1 VRLSGGNS
9 FLSPVVIV
17 RRRVRRHLARAV
29 RPASSTALRFTAAQA
44 SLVAASVVLE
54 CSRDCLL
61 LARFAPTGLPA
72 MYLAITG
79 LVLLTALLQS
89 RVGAFASR
97 RLPLLLAGAGVVTLV
112 LWRMPSG
119 GVGLI
124 AALSSFS
131 ALFSAL
137 LFVQLSLRADA
148 CGWSDRPRT
157 FSLLAGGGP
166 LGAMLGAG
174 AARLVLLVGSPHA
187 LMPLSA
193 GLSFTAA
200 ILVAGLPASA
210 AHAAETISPGIS
222 ALVGRDELRSVG
234 KALARDRAVRPLL
247 ALVMLTA
254 MAGALADFLFKQ
266 RLVSELPFRSI
277 PPLLVSARMG
287 QAVLALVLQI
297 VATRWLLRTSGVVR
311 GLVLLPAGLFLVSQG
326 MSVGAELSICLL
338 ARVLE
343 GGLRRS
349 LEVGSAGAILKRDHG
364 ARRVLRKALEPATQR
379 LGQTAAMGVI
389 VTTGAAG
396 AAPVWVIAALALASV
411 GWLEWRRAH
420 ALEPSPRVPALPAA
434 LAPGTLDRRRLPA

>member
-1 VRLSGGNS
+1 M
-9 FLSPVVIV
+9 
-17 RRRVRRHLARAV
+17 RH
-29 RPASSTALRFTAAQA
+29 PSSTTLRFTAAQA
-44 SLVAASVVLE
+44 SLVAASVVLD

-61 LARFAPTGLPA
+61 LARFAPSGLPA

-79 LVLLTALLQS
+79 LVFLTALLQS
-89 RVGAFASR
+89 RVGAFASG
-97 RLPLLLAGAGVVTLV
+97 RLPFLLAGAGVVTLV
-112 LWRMPSG
+112 LWRIPSA
-119 GVGLI
+119 GVVVI

-157 FSLLAGGGP
+157 FSLLAAGGP
-166 LGAMLGAG
+166 LGALLGAA

-187 LMPLSA
+187 LLPLSA

-200 ILVAGLPASA
+200 ILVAGLPGRSHCA
-210 AHAAETISPGIS
+210 ATSAETSILAPQLR
-222 ALVGRDELRSVG
+222 AAGR
-234 KALARDRAVRPLL
+234 ALARDRAVRPLL
-247 ALVMLTA
+247 ALALLTA

-266 RLVSELPFRSI
+266 RLVSELPFPSI
-277 PPLLVSARMG
+277 PPLLVSARLG

-297 VATRWLLRTSGVVR
+297 AATRWLLRTSGVVR

-326 MSVGAELSICLL
+326 MSVGAELAMCLL

-349 LEVGSAGAILKRDHG
+349 LEVGSAGAILERDRG

-389 VTTGAAG
+389 VSTGAAG
-396 AAPVWVIAALALASV
+396 AAPAWLILALAVASV

-420 ALEPSPRVPALPAA
+420 AVDLPRGNVSVRAPMVVGALKAQP
-434 LAPGTLDRRRLPA
+434 R